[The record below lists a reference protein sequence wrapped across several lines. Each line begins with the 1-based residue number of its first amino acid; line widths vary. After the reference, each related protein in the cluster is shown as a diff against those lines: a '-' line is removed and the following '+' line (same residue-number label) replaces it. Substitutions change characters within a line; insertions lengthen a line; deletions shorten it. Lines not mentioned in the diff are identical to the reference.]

1 MPTAL
6 WIAHVHV
13 TDAEAYGRY
22 AKEAGPAI
30 AAHGGVF
37 LARGGR
43 YVQLEGN
50 DRARNVVARFPSL
63 EKAVECYNSPAYQA
77 ALAHAN
83 RLFPAERAPAAHRKA
98 GRSAQSCSNT
108 QGQSQGTGPQGG
120 HAQTRCRQAGAQ
132 HRPAL
137 TLR

>member
-6 WIAHVHV
+6 WIAHVEV

-30 AAHGGVF
+30 AAHGGKF

-43 YVQLEGN
+43 YVQLEGR

-63 EKAVECYNSPAYQA
+63 EAAVECYNSPAYQA
-77 ALAHAN
+77 ALMHA
-83 RLFPAERAPAAHRKA
+83 K
-98 GRSAQSCSNT
+98 
-108 QGQSQGTGPQGG
+108 
-120 HAQTRCRQAGAQ
+120 GASV
-132 HRPAL
+132 RDL
-137 TLR
+137 MVVEEIE

>member
-13 TDAEAYGRY
+13 TEPEAYGRY
-22 AKEAGPAI
+22 AAGAGPAI

-63 EKAVECYNSPAYQA
+63 EAAVECYNSPAYQA
-77 ALAHAN
+77 ALAHA
-83 RLFPAERAPAAHRKA
+83 K
-98 GRSAQSCSNT
+98 
-108 QGQSQGTGPQGG
+108 
-120 HAQTRCRQAGAQ
+120 GASV
-132 HRPAL
+132 RDL
-137 TLR
+137 MVVEEVGD